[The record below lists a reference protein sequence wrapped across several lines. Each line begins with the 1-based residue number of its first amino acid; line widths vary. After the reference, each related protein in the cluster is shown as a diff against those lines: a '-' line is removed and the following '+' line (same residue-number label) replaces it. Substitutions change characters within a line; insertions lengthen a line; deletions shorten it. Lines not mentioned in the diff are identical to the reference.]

1 MGGAPQAL
9 LLSLILHDSDD
20 RHCTGW
26 GELGTGTRKA
36 GMTESVAALGPQQ
49 LQTSASPRSCTPISS
64 AWANVCLCVEV
75 SCSSGRHVQA
85 SLGGKEASWWSVSL

>member
-1 MGGAPQAL
+1 MIG
-9 LLSLILHDSDD
+9 SI
-20 RHCTGW
+20 
-26 GELGTGTRKA
+26 
-36 GMTESVAALGPQQ
+36 AALGPQQ

-85 SLGGKEASWWSVSL
+85 SLGDKEAGGQCVCLRRT